1 MQTVGTAVLRESTV
15 RDGLLQLDGV
25 VNVGVLVDVTLRA
38 GPFDGQSPL
47 RGDLVEG
54 LLSTLV
60 VVLAVQV
67 VVAVTLTHVLDAV
80 VASGAGL
87 GLVDVTLR
95 AVGGVDRIR
104 LIGGTNEL
112 PLPILIQNVL
122 AALLCPLGRAI
133 VDSLVHDSVAQVAD
147 TGGGKR
153 RIGRCLTVNANVRTA
168 GTRPSDTGVLDVG
181 ATLAVHDRR
190 RQSVEGLVVNEGEGL
205 TCVTGDQTGQ
215 LQV

>member
-1 MQTVGTAVLRESTV
+1 MQTVRTAVLREGTV
-15 RDGLLQLDGV
+15 RGCLLQFDGV
-25 VNVGVLVDVTLRA
+25 VDVGVLVDVTLGAR
-38 GPFDGQSPL
+38 PLDGQGPL

-54 LLSTLV
+54 LFGTLV

-122 AALLCPLGRAI
+122 AALLCPLGRAV
-133 VDSLVHDSVAQVAD
+133 VDSLVHDGVAQIRNA
-147 TGGGKR
+147 GSRKC
-153 RIGRCLTVNANVRTA
+153 RIGRSLTVNTDVRTA
-168 GTRPSDTGVLDVG
+168 GTGASDSGVLDVRT
-181 ATLAVHDRR
+181 ALAVHDRR
-190 RQSVEGLVVNEGEGL
+190 GQSVEGLVVNEGIRFAR
-205 TCVTGDQTGQ
+205 VAGDQTGQ